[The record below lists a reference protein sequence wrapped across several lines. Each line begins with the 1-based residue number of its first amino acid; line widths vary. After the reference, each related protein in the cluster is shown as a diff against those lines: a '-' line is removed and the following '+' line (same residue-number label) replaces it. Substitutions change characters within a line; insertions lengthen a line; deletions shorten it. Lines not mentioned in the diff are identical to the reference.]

1 MLWEFVESLRVSQSR
16 TLPYISGT
24 FVGRETELH
33 DVLQLLEFGHSDTR
47 VVSIDGPPG
56 FGKST
61 LAIKVGHQMARKGT
75 NVLYVNMLEVFSMQ
89 VLAEKVCKGAGI
101 VIKKTVRIERMYHWA
116 RDLSYNTLLILDN
129 CDDVLRTQKDDVQ
142 RVIQSVVES
151 SPLIRVL
158 MTSRYKAILSVD
170 SYRYTLH
177 ELSHDSACQ
186 LLADTVKGNKL
197 DSDTRGAIANL
208 TGNVPLALRV
218 IGSLL
223 SLPIP
228 PSPHTIIKELTQQ
241 PIRTLSPEELP
252 VQHQVYA
259 SIDLSYKY
267 LHQIDQRCGQ
277 FLAHFPGSFDE
288 ITAIKIMLLPN
299 NTYCLPELVQRSL
312 LGYNQR
318 TEHFEFHRLIKEFFL
333 YRSRLEGNSD
343 AIQHT
348 FNVNFQSHFA
358 YWLSEL
364 ADQFSRGHKSV
375 LGALDAEKHNIRY
388 FLDSVKNNL
397 KLRNSFDVIS
407 ALLTGLD
414 EKFLECRFSIHDLDD
429 VTKSATKYLQ
439 HNYKRMDIDPNTL
452 FNSYVKLVSHWA
464 VFRKL
469 QHSTSSGLNILTS
482 HQEHVEHLYAKAN
495 KSSVAAQYIVFY
507 FKLSN
512 YYEALGHDHQVLRCQ
527 MKILEAT
534 DSLTNCEPG
543 SCDYLDI
550 GVSYLNA
557 GDNHQGV
564 KYIEL
569 ARQQSQLELLT
580 DELQQAH
587 ILTWLHDGYSRIG
600 AASKAEEV
608 VDEMMT
614 LLPAVVRH
622 DVTMQNKYMFESLI
636 RFYIKAGK
644 HQEAGVLLEKIL
656 RTLMESHES
665 GDPRTAQ
672 HAKELTVFLYS
683 VGNYTK
689 AAEIGLIALKH
700 MRSSGIR
707 DLEIARMSVLV
718 GKSKLL
724 AWDISGLHHF
734 DDAINLI
741 EEKEYTSNA
750 AQDIVGEACM
760 FRMWRLDTKCIWKVY
775 QYLNSFNQDHEYVNS
790 VQNTAPPE
798 STSTAVAVH
807 DQNNMFSVSF
817 LSQSLP
823 VNSVVQHIQSMLI
836 GIVVYGSVV
845 GHYIYVIVLIP
856 IIFILTCWPCLT
868 CGCIICCCC
877 CHCCCCH
884 CYYVCSRIWVCTA
897 FIPLLPLLIGIYYP
911 IVLLV
916 YHVSFIS
923 VSFCLYS
930 FIICIFVYLFVK
942 LSPER
947 FILEFFLPYIMFG
960 DHMHELDRI

>member
-1 MLWEFVESLRVSQSR
+1 MHDLTEFFLYNAGNCLLQVVLCVAILTVIVAIGMYFRSMLWEFVESFRISQSR

-24 FVGRETELH
+24 FVGRETELK
-33 DVLQLLEFGHSDTR
+33 DGLQLLDFGHSDTR

-101 VIKKTVRIERMYHWA
+101 VMKTVRIERMYQWA

-129 CDDVLRTQKDDVQ
+129 CDDLLQTQKDDVQ

-151 SPLIRVL
+151 SPLIKVL
-158 MTSRYKAILSVD
+158 VTSRYKAILSVD

-186 LLADTVKGNKL
+186 LLEATVKGNKL
-197 DSDTRGAIANL
+197 DSNARGAIANL

-252 VQHQVYA
+252 QHHQVYA
-259 SIDLSYKY
+259 SINLSYKY
-267 LHQIDQRCGQ
+267 LHRLDQLCGQ

-288 ITAIKIMLLPN
+288 ITAITIMQWAKKN
-299 NTYCLPELVQRSL
+299 HGYCLTELVQRSL

-333 YRSRLEGNSD
+333 YRSRLEGYSD

-358 YWLSEL
+358 HWLSEL

-414 EKFLECRFSIHDLDD
+414 DKFLECRFSIHDLDD

-469 QHSTSSGLNILTS
+469 QRSISSSGLNILTS

-495 KSSVAAQYIVFY
+495 KSSVAAQYIAFY
-507 FKLSN
+507 SQLSQ

-534 DSLTNCEPG
+534 DSLMNCEPG

-550 GVSYLNA
+550 GFSYLKA

-569 ARQQSQLELLT
+569 ARQQSQVLLT
-580 DELQQAH
+580 DELRQAH
-587 ILTWLHDGYSRIG
+587 ILTWLHNGYIRIG
-600 AASKAEEV
+600 AASEAEEV

-636 RFYIKAGK
+636 GFYIKAGK
-644 HQEAGVLLEKIL
+644 HQEAGVLLEKTL

-689 AAEIGLIALKH
+689 AAEIGLIALKVT
-700 MRSSGIR
+700 M
-707 DLEIARMSVLV
+707 
-718 GKSKLL
+718 
-724 AWDISGLHHF
+724 
-734 DDAINLI
+734 
-741 EEKEYTSNA
+741 
-750 AQDIVGEACM
+750 
-760 FRMWRLDTKCIWKVY
+760 
-775 QYLNSFNQDHEYVNS
+775 NS
-790 VQNTAPPE
+790 
-798 STSTAVAVH
+798 
-807 DQNNMFSVSF
+807 
-817 LSQSLP
+817 
-823 VNSVVQHIQSMLI
+823 
-836 GIVVYGSVV
+836 
-845 GHYIYVIVLIP
+845 
-856 IIFILTCWPCLT
+856 
-868 CGCIICCCC
+868 
-877 CHCCCCH
+877 
-884 CYYVCSRIWVCTA
+884 
-897 FIPLLPLLIGIYYP
+897 
-911 IVLLV
+911 
-916 YHVSFIS
+916 
-923 VSFCLYS
+923 
-930 FIICIFVYLFVK
+930 
-942 LSPER
+942 
-947 FILEFFLPYIMFG
+947 
-960 DHMHELDRI
+960 